1 MKLRNLFLASLAVC
15 TMASCSKDDDGISG
29 LQEVDAYLSFAS
41 TTDVM
46 TKASDAGVDDA
57 GNGKE
62 AKIQSLTAYVFD
74 TSTDNKYVISK
85 HVSLEGSGTLGEDYN
100 VTGEGENQSITS
112 IKAIHVKVAKPATE
126 GGNSSTTFKVVL
138 LANTEHYNDVTQL
151 ADLKGKTT
159 QDIESLNAEKVGN
172 SYLPMHSLE
181 LTVGGLKPSSDTKH
195 FMNWYN
201 GASSCTSV
209 LATGKG
215 DHKGDDPTTG
225 VTKVTM
231 TRSIARVQ
239 LVSLNANFS
248 ALESAGKTI
257 KFDVTSVFLANVRV
271 NASVM
276 GEENTEAAF
285 YRGAPESFDE
295 LQFLIALN
303 NSTVDEE
310 LKAAYSD
317 KSLTTAGDPLTNWN
331 FDKYINA
338 NSPASIKG
346 IPFTANGNGTYAKGE
361 GDGAYQTRLIIAG
374 NYYDGNQSKGTRYFH
389 IPLKLV
395 GDVGNVASNKFFK
408 ISATIT
414 GEGSPNPDEILE
426 NACIN
431 FNIEVDDWKVVNQTE
446 EDTN

>member
-29 LQEVDAYLSFAS
+29 PQEVDAYLSFAS

-46 TKASDAGVDDA
+46 TKASDAGVDNA

-85 HVSLEGSGTLGEDYN
+85 HVSLKDSGEEGEDYT
-100 VTGEGENQSITS
+100 VAGEDEDKSITS
-112 IKAIHVKVAKPATE
+112 IKAIHVKVAKPATV

-138 LANTEHYNDVTQL
+138 LANTEHYNDVTKL

-159 QDIESLNAEKVGN
+159 QNITSLNAKEVGS

-181 LTVGGLKPSSDTKH
+181 LTVGGLKPSSDTEH

-201 GASSCTSV
+201 GTSCTSV
-209 LATGKG
+209 PAAGKD
-215 DHKGDDPTTG
+215 DHGGDDPTTG

-239 LVSLNANFS
+239 LVSLSADFS

-257 KFDVTSVFLANVRV
+257 KFDVTSVFLANVRA

-276 GEENTEAAF
+276 GEENTEATF

-303 NSTVDEE
+303 SDVDGA
-310 LKAAYSD
+310 LMADYSD
-317 KSLTTAGDPLTNWN
+317 KSLTTAGDPLTDWN

-338 NSPASIKG
+338 NSPESIKG
-346 IPFTANGNGTYAKGE
+346 IPFTANGDGTYTRGE
-361 GDGAYQTRLIIAG
+361 GDGAYQARWIIAG

-408 ISATIT
+408 ITATIT

-431 FNIEVDDWKVVNQTE
+431 FNIEVADWKVVNQTE

>member
-29 LQEVDAYLSFAS
+29 PQEVDAYLSFAS

-46 TKASDAGVDDA
+46 TKASAAGDDDA

-85 HVSLEGSGTLGEDYN
+85 HVSLEGSGEEGEDYN
-100 VTGEGENQSITS
+100 VAGEDEDKSITS
-112 IKAIHVKVAKPATE
+112 IKAIHVKVAKPATD
-126 GGNSSTTFKVVL
+126 GGDSSTTFKVVL
-138 LANTEHYNDVTQL
+138 LANTEYYNDVTKL

-159 QDIESLNAEKVGN
+159 QDITSLNAKEVGS
-172 SYLPMHSLE
+172 SYLPMHSPE

-295 LQFLIALN
+295 VQFLIAL

-374 NYYDGNQSKGTRYFH
+374 NYYDGNQNKGTRYFH

>member
-29 LQEVDAYLSFAS
+29 PQEVDAYLSFAS

-46 TKASDAGVDDA
+46 TKASAAGDDDA

-85 HVSLEGSGTLGEDYN
+85 HVSLEGSGEEGEDYN
-100 VTGEGENQSITS
+100 VAGEDEDKSITS
-112 IKAIHVKVAKPATE
+112 IKAIHVKVAKPATD

-138 LANTEHYNDVTQL
+138 LANTEYYNDVTKL

-159 QDIESLNAEKVGN
+159 QDITSLNAKEVGS
-172 SYLPMHSLE
+172 SYLPMHSPE

-201 GASSCTSV
+201 GASSCMPEQ
-209 LATGKG
+209 ATGK
-215 DHKGDDPTTG
+215 DNHKGDDPTT
-225 VTKVTM
+225 VTKVIM
-231 TRSIARVQ
+231 TRSISRVQ

-295 LQFLIALN
+295 LQFLIAL

>member
-29 LQEVDAYLSFAS
+29 PQEVDAYLSFAS

-46 TKASDAGVDDA
+46 TRASVAGADDA

-62 AKIQSLTAYVFD
+62 AKIRSLTAYVFD

-85 HVSLEGSGTLGEDYN
+85 HVSLEGSGEEGEDYN
-100 VTGEGENQSITS
+100 VAGEDEDKSITS
-112 IKAIHVKVAKPATE
+112 IKAIHVKVAKPATD
-126 GGNSSTTFKVVL
+126 GGYSSTTFKVVL
-138 LANTEHYNDVTQL
+138 LANTEYYNDVTKL

-159 QDIESLNAEKVGN
+159 QYITSLNAKEVGS
-172 SYLPMHSLE
+172 SYLPMHSPE
-181 LTVGGLKPSSDTKH
+181 LTVGGLKPSSDTEH

-201 GASSCTSV
+201 GASCTSV
-209 LATGKG
+209 PAAGKDG
-215 DHKGDDPTTG
+215 HGGDDPTTG

-239 LVSLNANFS
+239 LVSLDADFS

-257 KFDVTSVFLANVRV
+257 KFDVTSVFLANVRA

-303 NSTVDEE
+303 SDVDGA
-310 LKAAYSD
+310 LMADYSN
-317 KSLTTAGDPLTNWN
+317 KSLTTAGDPLTDWN

-338 NSPASIKG
+338 NSPGSIKG
-346 IPFTANGNGTYAKGE
+346 IPFTTNDDGTYTRGE

-395 GDVGNVASNKFFK
+395 SNAGNVASNKFFK

-431 FNIEVDDWKVVNQTE
+431 FNIEVADWKVVNQTE

>member
-29 LQEVDAYLSFAS
+29 PQEVDAYLSFAS

-46 TKASDAGVDDA
+46 TKASTEGDDDA

-74 TSTDNKYVISK
+74 EAGKYVISK
-85 HVSLEGSGTLGEDYN
+85 HVSLNGSGTVGEDYN

-112 IKAIHVKVAKPATE
+112 IKAIHVKVAKPTTE

-138 LANTEHYNDVTQL
+138 LANTEHYNDVTKL
-151 ADLKGKTT
+151 VDLEGKTT
-159 QDIESLNAEKVGN
+159 KDIRSLNAVGVGK
-172 SYLPMHSLE
+172 SYLPMHSPE
-181 LTVGGLKPSSDTKH
+181 LTVGGLKPSSDTEH
-195 FMNWYN
+195 FINWYN
-201 GASSCTSV
+201 GTSSCTPEKV
-209 LATGKG
+209 TAKDDHTGSIPAAG
-215 DHKGDDPTTG
+215 A
-225 VTKVTM
+225 TKVIM

-239 LVSLNANFS
+239 LVSLKADFS
-248 ALESAGKTI
+248 ALESDGKTI
-257 KFDVTSVFLANVRV
+257 RFDVTSVFLANVRA

-276 GEENTEAAF
+276 GEENTGAGF

-295 LQFLIALN
+295 HQFLIALN
-303 NSTVDEE
+303 STVDEA
-310 LKAAYSD
+310 LVATYSD
-317 KSLTTAGDPLTNWN
+317 RSLTTAGNALTGWD

-338 NSPASIKG
+338 NSPESIMG
-346 IPFTANGNGTYAKGE
+346 IPFTANGDGSYSKEE
-361 GDGAYQTRLIIAG
+361 GGAYQTRLIIAG

-395 GDVGNVASNKFFK
+395 GDAGNVASNKFFK
-408 ISATIT
+408 VSATIT

-431 FNIEVDDWKVVNQTE
+431 FSIEVAPWNVVEQTE
-446 EDTN
+446 DDTN

>member
-29 LQEVDAYLSFAS
+29 PQEVDAYLSFAS

-112 IKAIHVKVAKPATE
+112 IKAIHVKVAKPATD
-126 GGNSSTTFKVVL
+126 GGISSTTFKVVL

-172 SYLPMHSLE
+172 SYLPMHSSE
-181 LTVGGLKPSSDTKH
+181 LTVGGLKPSSDTEH

-201 GASSCTSV
+201 GASSCIPEQ
-209 LATGKG
+209 ATGK
-215 DHKGDDPTTG
+215 DNHKGDDPTT
-225 VTKVTM
+225 VTKVIM

-239 LVSLNANFS
+239 LVSLDADFS

-285 YRGAPESFDE
+285 YRGAPELFDE
-295 LQFLIALN
+295 LQFLIAL

-395 GDVGNVASNKFFK
+395 SNAGNVASNKFFK

-431 FNIEVDDWKVVNQTE
+431 FNIEVADWKVVNQTE